1 MNFTEKQ
8 LAAHA
13 DAKAKFLFELN
24 ALAVADAA
32 DAADAAKF
40 VADSKE
46 SSARFGE
53 NADVVHIANIML
65 GAHYCE
71 LCRESVALATK
82 CPADRFGRYHT
93 DLCDIKTQSAK

>member
-1 MNFTEKQ
+1 MSFSKNQ

-13 DAKAKFLFELN
+13 DANAKFLCELN
-24 ALAVADAA
+24 ALAVA

-65 GAHYCE
+65 GAHDCP
-71 LCRESVALATK
+71 LCRGSVALATK